1 MEKVRRGV
9 YNFEGEEWDQISEGA
24 KRFIDRMLQKDPKK
38 VNK

>member
-24 KRFIDRMLQKDPKK
+24 KRFIDRML
-38 VNK
+38 